1 MWEPRPL
8 TPLWAFTACYR
19 DSFTLL
25 NSVVFTYFVYNP
37 QNEITHSVLSK
48 NKNFF
53 SSFLIGKIEVS
64 FICGLVRYFEVLALG
79 KRNLIAQ
86 SV

>member
-25 NSVVFTYFVYNP
+25 FTLLNNSGQLKEEAIPQVLPVVFFIPWGGVR
-37 QNEITHSVLSK
+37 LSP
-48 NKNFF
+48 
-53 SSFLIGKIEVS
+53 
-64 FICGLVRYFEVLALG
+64 LG
-79 KRNLIAQ
+79 TSATNCPIVPAPDDR
-86 SV
+86 